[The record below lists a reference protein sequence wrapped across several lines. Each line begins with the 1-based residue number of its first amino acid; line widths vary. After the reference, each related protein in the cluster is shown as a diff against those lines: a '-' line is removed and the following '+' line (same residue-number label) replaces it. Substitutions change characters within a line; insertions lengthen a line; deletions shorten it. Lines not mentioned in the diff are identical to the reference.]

1 MDVNLKKLEYDKIL
15 EILSKYCVTY
25 IGKEL
30 ARNLRPSNSKEEVQ
44 EMLDETFEAVNLSYR
59 NSMPGF
65 YEIDNIDI
73 EIKNLES
80 NNTLSCNS
88 LINLKN
94 IFKLAKELKEYFS
107 KDFLDIKEYQK
118 LGKLF
123 EALYTNKE
131 IVDTISTSIID
142 ENTIDDK
149 TSSNLNSIRRNK
161 RKLEQDIRNTL
172 NNFIHS
178 AKYSKYIQENII
190 TIRNDRFV
198 IPVKA
203 ENRSEIKGFVHDI
216 SNAGATVFI
225 EPISIF
231 EMNNDLSKLKVDE
244 EIEIEKILQKI
255 TALFYPYVE
264 ELKQD
269 IELIGKL
276 DFIFAKAKYS
286 KEIKGITPTINKN
299 KTVSLINA
307 RHPLIDKE
315 KVIPISIEL
324 GKDFST
330 LVITGPNTGG
340 KTVTLKTFGLLCAM
354 ACSGLNIPC
363 SEKSSIYVFDKI
375 FADIGD
381 DQSIAE
387 SLSTFSS
394 HMTNIAYI
402 LNNMTKNSLVLVD
415 ELGSGTDPLEG
426 ANLAISLL
434 EKFHEIGAFT
444 LATTHYHEIKDFCY
458 VTDGYYNCSLEFDLK
473 TLRPTYN
480 LLMGI
485 PGKSNAFEISRK
497 LGIPQ
502 DVILNA
508 KSLMDKPA
516 IDSEQLFKEIYDDR
530 VEIAK
535 EKIQIEKNLN
545 QVTLLRKKLED
556 ENNNKLKIEE
566 EKIENAKIQAR
577 QILID
582 AKDEA
587 DKMIR
592 ELNKISLSD
601 NNKRQLENLRTKMN
615 EKINK
620 TEGSKLDFSNLSL
633 LNNKYNATQEKT
645 SRKGNI
651 SLNNTKAMTTSTEIN
666 IIGETVAD
674 GIEALDKYLDNCK
687 MANLKIVRVVHGKG
701 TGKLRQGVHDYLKK
715 SKYVK
720 SFRIAS
726 IGEGDYGVTIVEL
739 K

>member
-25 IGKEL
+25 MGKEL
-30 ARNLRPSNSKEEVQ
+30 ARNLRPSNTTKEVQ
-44 EMLDETFEAVNLSYR
+44 EMIDETFEAVNLSYR

-80 NNTLSCNS
+80 NNTLSCKS

-94 IFKLAKELKEYFS
+94 IFKLSKELKEYFS

-123 EALYTNKE
+123 ETLYTNKE

-149 TSSNLNSIRRNK
+149 ASSNLNAIRRTK
-161 RKLEQDIRNTL
+161 RKLEQTL

-216 SNAGATVFI
+216 SNAGSTVFI

-244 EIEIEKILQKI
+244 EIEIEKILQKL

-315 KVIPISIEL
+315 KV
-324 GKDFST
+324 
-330 LVITGPNTGG
+330 
-340 KTVTLKTFGLLCAM
+340 
-354 ACSGLNIPC
+354 
-363 SEKSSIYVFDKI
+363 
-375 FADIGD
+375 
-381 DQSIAE
+381 
-387 SLSTFSS
+387 
-394 HMTNIAYI
+394 
-402 LNNMTKNSLVLVD
+402 VL
-415 ELGSGTDPLEG
+415 
-426 ANLAISLL
+426 
-434 EKFHEIGAFT
+434 
-444 LATTHYHEIKDFCY
+444 
-458 VTDGYYNCSLEFDLK
+458 
-473 TLRPTYN
+473 
-480 LLMGI
+480 
-485 PGKSNAFEISRK
+485 
-497 LGIPQ
+497 
-502 DVILNA
+502 
-508 KSLMDKPA
+508 
-516 IDSEQLFKEIYDDR
+516 
-530 VEIAK
+530 
-535 EKIQIEKNLN
+535 
-545 QVTLLRKKLED
+545 
-556 ENNNKLKIEE
+556 
-566 EKIENAKIQAR
+566 
-577 QILID
+577 
-582 AKDEA
+582 
-587 DKMIR
+587 
-592 ELNKISLSD
+592 
-601 NNKRQLENLRTKMN
+601 
-615 EKINK
+615 
-620 TEGSKLDFSNLSL
+620 
-633 LNNKYNATQEKT
+633 
-645 SRKGNI
+645 
-651 SLNNTKAMTTSTEIN
+651 
-666 IIGETVAD
+666 
-674 GIEALDKYLDNCK
+674 
-687 MANLKIVRVVHGKG
+687 
-701 TGKLRQGVHDYLKK
+701 
-715 SKYVK
+715 
-720 SFRIAS
+720 
-726 IGEGDYGVTIVEL
+726 
-739 K
+739 